1 MKHRNFTAVAIITAV
16 FVLTVFAFP
25 SQSQQGQT
33 NSQTPASLAPQGT
46 GGKREAPMSLEP
58 IALKL
63 VADRYHVSVS
73 DLVVTNSVVAH
84 YPDSGK
90 KANLFSLENR
100 RNDEDYELA
109 IDDNGQ
115 AVDTAKLVEE
125 DRQAHIAK
133 YGKLSPELA
142 EHLRVA
148 VVDEEIDV
156 IISLKFPPS
165 NDRPKEPSL
174 DSDRLKRM
182 SDDER
187 KELVKREDE
196 FERQLQEY
204 NAARA
209 RRVIDP
215 MVERLKHLGYSPM
228 VIGDSGNISL
238 KLKPARIREIEK
250 WDEVLSIS
258 INGRAKQALDVS
270 RPTIGADL
278 VENRGINGANVTVG
292 QVEVSGRVINQF
304 G

>member
-1 MKHRNFTAVAIITAV
+1 MKHRNSTAVALVTAV
-16 FVLTVFAFP
+16 FALTVFAFP
-25 SQSQQGQT
+25 SQNQHGQT
-33 NSQTPASLAPQGT
+33 NSQAPAFLAPQGT
-46 GGKREAPMSLEP
+46 GGKREAPMNLEP

-63 VADRYHVSVS
+63 VADRYHASVA
-73 DLVVTNSVVAH
+73 DLAVTNSVVAH

-90 KANLFSLENR
+90 KANLFSISNR
-100 RNDEDYELA
+100 RTDEDYEIA
-109 IDDNGQ
+109 SDDNGQ
-115 AVDTAKLVEE
+115 AVDKAKLIEE
-125 DRQAHIAK
+125 DRQTHIAK
-133 YGKLSPELA
+133 YGKLSPELT
-142 EHLRVA
+142 ERLKVA
-148 VVDEEIDV
+148 VADEEIDV
-156 IISLKFPPS
+156 IISLKFPPN

-204 NAARA
+204 NAVRA

-215 MVERLKHLGYSPM
+215 IVERLNRLGYSPM

-258 INGRAKQALDVS
+258 VNGRAKQALDVS

-278 VENRGINGANVTVG
+278 ERARAAI
-292 QVEVSGRVINQF
+292 R
-304 G
+304 

>member
-1 MKHRNFTAVAIITAV
+1 MKHRNFTAIAIVTTV

-33 NSQTPASLAPQGT
+33 NSQTPTALAPQGS
-46 GGKREAPMSLEP
+46 GGRREAPMNLEP
-58 IALKL
+58 VALKL
-63 VADRYHVSVS
+63 VADRYHVSVT
-73 DLVVTNSVVAH
+73 DLVVTNSAVAH

-90 KANLFSLENR
+90 KANVFSVENR
-100 RNDEDYELA
+100 RNDEDYEIA

-115 AVDTAKLVEE
+115 AVDRAKLVEE

-142 EHLRVA
+142 ELLKVA
-148 VVDEEIDV
+148 LADEEIDV
-156 IISLKFPPS
+156 IISLKFPPD

-174 DSDRLKRM
+174 NSDQLKRM

-187 KELVKREDE
+187 RELAKREDE

-204 NAARA
+204 NAALA
-209 RRVIDP
+209 RRAIDP
-215 MVERLKHLGYSPM
+215 IVERLKQLGYSPM
-228 VIGDSGNISL
+228 VIGDSGSIFL

-258 INGRAKQALDVS
+258 INGRAKQAL
-270 RPTIGADL
+270 
-278 VENRGINGANVTVG
+278 
-292 QVEVSGRVINQF
+292 
-304 G
+304 